1 MSASTE
7 SPFVESPSYEHHLSN
22 IVCHASSVGAAS
34 NGVALVKES
43 TMSVEISV
51 GEATVSRKSVNRNP
65 VRQRT
70 SRYGSNTYR
79 SSVYGRMHT
88 GESSPGRA
96 HTARPPMRQKQART
110 QPTSDYSLALI
121 SSPCSLGTPHTPTS
135 TSSQPSPGYLSL
147 SMAFH
152 SPNDARFPS
161 VVGCIEV
168 TCRWVWVSKG
178 GAASK
183 MV

>member
-79 SSVYGRMHT
+79 SSIYRSNAYRWIIFRPST
-88 GESSPGRA
+88 YSPPTYAPEASSD
-96 HTARPPMRQKQART
+96 TADQRLLPRT
-110 QPTSDYSLALI
+110 DIISLLLRDASHHFL
-121 SSPCSLGTPHTPTS
+121 S
-135 TSSQPSPGYLSL
+135 TFTRIPFAVNGLSL
-147 SMAFH
+147 S
-152 SPNDARFPS
+152 
-161 VVGCIEV
+161 E
-168 TCRWVWVSKG
+168 
-178 GAASK
+178 
-183 MV
+183 